1 MDSTHKTNRYRL
13 PLLEIVGVT
22 STQMTFSVVFVY
34 LESKR
39 EANYRWALERLKELM
54 DGCTLT
60 RVIVTDKELALM
72 NAIKVVFPNAA
83 NLLCRWHISRNI
95 LANCKKC
102 FETNDRWGAFISCW
116 NMLVVSP
123 TESDYTQMLSAL
135 ERNYAGYPHAVDYVK
150 TSWLNKHKEQFV
162 AAWTDRHMHFGNV
175 TTNRAESAH
184 AKLKRHLGTSSC
196 SFDSSWQVI
205 HALPELLFTEI
216 KASFEKNLNT
226 VQHKFKP
233 ALFRELREFLS
244 RNALDIVLNES
255 LRAGDIGPDSAAC
268 LHIIRRT
275 HGLPCAHEIAEYIR
289 AGSHIPLSSVYHF
302 WRKLNLEATMVNE
315 APELTITSEFELIS
329 KRFHSSDQKGKIQIL
344 RKLR

>member
-1 MDSTHKTNRYRL
+1 MSKSLVKPRNILPTLQERDVHSCHNTTTIKSIYNAHQKLRATEIAGRSQMQQLMMHLEQKNYIEYHTSNDATDVIMNLFWAHPSSIQLLCAFPEVLIIDSTYKTNRYRL

-22 STQMTFSVVFVY
+22 STQMTFSVAFVY
-34 LESKR
+34 LESER

-54 DGCTLT
+54 DGCTPT

-72 NAIKVVFPNAA
+72 NAIKVVFPDAT
-83 NLLCRWHISRNI
+83 NLLCRWYISRNI

-135 ERNYAGYPHAVDYVK
+135 ERNYAGYPHVVDYVK

-162 AAWTDRHMHFGNV
+162 AAWTDRHIHFGNV

-196 SFDSSWQVI
+196 SFDSSW
-205 HALPELLFTEI
+205 
-216 KASFEKNLNT
+216 
-226 VQHKFKP
+226 
-233 ALFRELREFLS
+233 
-244 RNALDIVLNES
+244 
-255 LRAGDIGPDSAAC
+255 
-268 LHIIRRT
+268 
-275 HGLPCAHEIAEYIR
+275 
-289 AGSHIPLSSVYHF
+289 
-302 WRKLNLEATMVNE
+302 
-315 APELTITSEFELIS
+315 
-329 KRFHSSDQKGKIQIL
+329 
-344 RKLR
+344 